1 MGATGSASIS
11 ANNLTLTVSSTP
23 PLQFGLFFY
32 GSGQQSTPYGEGV
45 VCAAG
50 ELFRLNPPAVTDG
63 LGNLNRIMN
72 FPDPPTGWGPG
83 EITPGSTWN
92 FQFWFRDPSGGP
104 AGFNFSDG
112 LEVTF
117 CP

>member
-1 MGATGSASIS
+1 MGVPTLHHLDASP
-11 ANNLTLTVSSTP
+11 SSP
-23 PLQFGLFFY
+23 ERFPRGLLGY
-32 GSGQQSTPYGEGV
+32 WSPSPWNTYP
-45 VCAAG
+45 
-50 ELFRLNPPAVTDG
+50 PPAVTDG
-63 LGNLNRIMN
+63 FGNLNRVIN

-117 CP
+117 CA